1 MDEEAAKDTSQ
12 EAEIVSGGTQEKGS
26 ANLPPEDAGE
36 PGKIKN
42 EEGEQGESERQPE
55 PTTEELKKALEQC
68 QADLKGY
75 YAQLQR
81 TMADF
86 ENYKKRVLVEKDE
99 WAKLAYEKLLF
110 DLLGSLENLDL
121 ALKASQKSRSVKELR
136 HGLELVR
143 CQLWEALGRYGLS
156 QIPTV
161 GEKFDHC
168 RHEAVSQV
176 ECDTPDGQIVE
187 EIQCGYM
194 MGNKV
199 LRIAKV
205 KVAKTKENKEVKK

>member
-1 MDEEAAKDTSQ
+1 MDEEAAKDTTQ
-12 EAEIVSGGTQEKGS
+12 EAHKAENDPEEMANKGS
-26 ANLPPEDAGE
+26 ESHPPKDAGE
-36 PGKIKN
+36 PGEIKN
-42 EEGEQGESERQPE
+42 EEDEQGELRN
-55 PTTEELKKALEQC
+55 ELEKC

-81 TMADF
+81 TLADF
-86 ENYKKRVLVEKDE
+86 ENYKKRVLAEKDE
-99 WAKLAYEKLLF
+99 MSKLAYEKLLF
-110 DLLGSLENLDL
+110 DLLGPLENLDL

-176 ECDTPDGQIVE
+176 ECGAPDGQIVE
-187 EIQCGYM
+187 EVQSGYV
-194 MGNKV
+194 MGGKV

-205 KVAKTKENKEVKK
+205 KVAKSKENKEVKK